1 MADKSKNI
9 TYGHERVGSVDGTT
23 MMVVNDSLSAKST
36 FDEPDES
43 GMIGTN
49 KPANT
54 GRQVTKVDVNGNI
67 TVRPSYA
74 HANTLLQAIFDE
86 SAGTFTP
93 ADDPT
98 AQTFDVVVDRDV
110 DINTYA
116 ACWMQQLTIKAN
128 ENEPIDWDMELLG
141 TTETDAGTV
150 AALAV
155 PDKMI
160 MPDLT
165 VSINANTYFVQGFE
179 WSWTYAYDERF
190 HQSLTRS
197 VAVSKIP
204 MAKLNLTCDYNSDT
218 WADLFALAGTDT
230 ALTDVNLVFTNGVNT
245 LTIAHP
251 EMTVMNESKW
261 NDQSGVDASSGTIE
275 LRAWLASGES
285 DIVTVTY
292 A

>member
-1 MADKSKNI
+1 MANKSKNI
-9 TYGHERVGSVDGTT
+9 TYGHSRVGSVNGTT
-23 MMVVNDSLSAKST
+23 MMIVNDSLNAKAT
-36 FDEPDES
+36 FDEPSES
-43 GMIGTN
+43 GMIGTD

-54 GRQVTKVDVNGNI
+54 GRQVVKNDVNGSI
-67 TVRPSYA
+67 TVRPSYV
-74 HANTLLQAIFDE
+74 HANALMQAIFDE
-86 SAGTFTP
+86 TTGTFTP
-93 ADDPT
+93 ADAPT
-98 AQTFDVVVDRDV
+98 AQTFPVVVNRDV
-110 DINTYA
+110 DIYTYA
-116 ACWMQQLTIKAN
+116 DCWMQTLTIKAN

-150 AALAV
+150 SALTV

-165 VSINANTYFVQGFE
+165 FSVNANTYFIQGFE

-197 VAVSKIP
+197 TAVSKIP
-204 MAKLNLTCDYNSDT
+204 MAKLNITCDYNSDT

-230 ALTDVNLVFTNGVNT
+230 AIEDVNLVFANGTNT
-245 LTIAHP
+245 LSILHP

-261 NDQSGVDASSGTIE
+261 NDQSGVDASSGTLE
-275 LRAWLASGES
+275 LRAWLGSGEG
-285 DIVTVTY
+285 DIFTATY